1 MSAILFKSI
10 YFYLFS
16 LYGYDYITAKPSI
29 AVRDNVGD
37 SDNIVMNRET
47 IISQLNALDLK
58 VTPEGLITNGVVDF
72 GTVGFSDLRPLKGP
86 TVPIRDIDHLEFDGM
101 RGRVVAMMADGS
113 KRNMDGGFADRAA
126 VKTQAT
132 QEISPQFAQF
142 LAQTAGAQTL
152 AQLSGGMMK
161 CPKTVSALNAIF
173 EQIYPD
179 WADRMYYDELSEVQ
193 MIDMAMLDRP
203 DLGVKMVDDIVMAMY
218 HENIELRLRAIG
230 FDISRPPSTTV
241 KDEVFQIRMMVNSR
255 NPFREWVE
263 SIEWDGKPRIDTIFA
278 RLFGA
283 TTVILDKE
291 EDDIYLASVARA
303 WFLGGVARMYKPTQH
318 DIVPVFVGGQGAGKT
333 RALRYLAG
341 RDEWYRS
348 TSMEMSAK
356 ELQRFLDSVRGGI
369 IVELGEATQ
378 LENPASAGL
387 IKQFISQDSDYI
399 RKAYARRE
407 QVFPRHFIMAATS
420 NKGEVFTDPT
430 GNRRFFPMTC
440 RPERQTLIFSVDD
453 RSVGG
458 DEIEQVWAEALAL
471 YRAGARPNL
480 TRDEQIIAEKVQD
493 FYTREVTQ
501 ASVIDEWLDDPA
513 NNLDAVG
520 SKVSRNMIIEGVF
533 GALAEDSQAMRVAE
547 QSVTKWAEK
556 TRAWARCRPFRIDS
570 MERKVHRGWERIL
583 APGQN
588 SAKITFAMV
597 SSKDCQEEMDWAQ
610 EVVAFRRMVI
620 RDDLKAGDLLPTRYS
635 DETIDRFVRAG
646 FLTEVHMKNGTVR
659 YAVGWIP

>member
-1 MSAILFKSI
+1 M
-10 YFYLFS
+10 YLFS
-16 LYGYDYITAKPSI
+16 LYAYDYITAKPSI
-29 AVRDNVGD
+29 AVRDTVGD
-37 SDNIVMNRET
+37 SDNIVMTRE
-47 IISQLNALDLK
+47 ILISQLEALDLQ
-58 VTPEGLITNGVVDF
+58 VTPEGLITNGVVDY
-72 GTVGFSDLRPLKGP
+72 GTVGYVDLRPLKGP
-86 TVPIRDIDHLEFDGM
+86 TISIPEVDHLEFDGM
-101 RGRVVAMMADGS
+101 RGRVVVMMTDGS
-113 KRNMDGGFADRAA
+113 KRNLDGGFADRVA
-126 VKTQAT
+126 VKAQA
-132 QEISPQFAQF
+132 QQISPQFAQF
-142 LAQTAGAQTL
+142 LAQTSGMQALT
-152 AQLSGGMMK
+152 QLSGGMMK
-161 CPKTVSALNAIF
+161 CPKTVSSLNAIF
-173 EQIYPD
+173 DQIYPD
-179 WADRMYYDELSEVQ
+179 WESQMYYDELSEVQ
-193 MIDMAMLDRP
+193 VIDMSMLDRP
-203 DLGVKMVDDIVMAMY
+203 DLGERTVDDTVMAMY

-230 FDISRPPSTTV
+230 FDISRPPPTSV
-241 KDEVFQIRMMVNSR
+241 KDEILQIRMTVNSR

-263 SIEWDGKPRIDTIFA
+263 SIEWDGEHRLDTIFA

-283 TTVILDKE
+283 TSVIL
-291 EDDIYLASVARA
+291 EDDEDEIYLAAVARA
-303 WFLGGVARMYKPTQH
+303 WFLGAVARMYKPTQH

-341 RDEWYRS
+341 KDEWYRS

-387 IKQFISQDSDYI
+387 IKQFISQDSDHI

-458 DEIEQVWAEALAL
+458 EEIEQVWAEALAL
-471 YRAGARPNL
+471 FRAGERPNL
-480 TRDEQIIAEKVQD
+480 TRNEQIIAEKVQD

-501 ASVIDEWLDDPA
+501 ANVIDEWLDDPA
-513 NNLDAVG
+513 NNLTSIG
-520 SKVSRNMIIEGVF
+520 SKVSRSTIIEGVF
-533 GALAEDSQAMRVAE
+533 GELAEDSQAMRVAE
-547 QSVTKWAEK
+547 QSIIKWAEK
-556 TRAWARCRPFRIDS
+556 TRSWARCKPFRNTSTVD
-570 MERKVHRGWERIL
+570 RKVQRGWERVL

-610 EVVAFRRMVI
+610 EVVAFRRTVL
-620 RDDLKAGDLLPTRYS
+620 RDGLKAGDLIPTKYS
-635 DETIDRFVRAG
+635 EETIARFLKAG
-646 FLTEVHMKNGTVR
+646 FLTEVQMRNGSVR
-659 YAVGWIP
+659 YVVGWIP